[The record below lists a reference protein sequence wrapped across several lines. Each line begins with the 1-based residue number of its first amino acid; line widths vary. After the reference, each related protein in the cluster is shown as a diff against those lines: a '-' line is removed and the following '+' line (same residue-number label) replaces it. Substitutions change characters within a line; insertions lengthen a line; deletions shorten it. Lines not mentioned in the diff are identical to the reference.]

1 MHRYS
6 PPPSFT
12 STHLCRVRNLLI
24 VQKINFLSNYLR
36 DKKPLWLVAD
46 GALHG
51 TRTAFVE
58 ETIESKRQVW
68 ASLEETHIES
78 KRQVWASLAILLM
91 GLWVP

>member
-1 MHRYS
+1 
-6 PPPSFT
+6 
-12 STHLCRVRNLLI
+12 
-24 VQKINFLSNYLR
+24 
-36 DKKPLWLVAD
+36 
-46 GALHG
+46 
-51 TRTAFVE
+51 VE